1 MPSDHPMSREAGL
14 WMPMYWGDY
23 LSDTLH
29 LSTFQHGCYILLIA
43 AYWQRGR
50 PLPADKNY
58 LANVCKTSKDK
69 LARYGNPVLAMFEKK
84 VLPNYLDGKPC
95 LVHKRIELEI
105 LRSSARS
112 AAGLKANSVRWSES
126 PPSTATAIDTYT
138 DRKKDADERTPVF
151 RVLDAMKVR
160 NDPNWH
166 GDGGRVAG
174 WIADGA
180 DLDLDILPTIER
192 IMAKRNGQGPPRSL
206 KYFDQAIAD
215 AKASRLN
222 PLPPGTPRG
231 NGNGHATGPITSLH
245 RAGEK
250 ALAVR
255 AERRR
260 REAEARG
267 DSAKPLLASK

>member
-1 MPSDHPMSREAGL
+1 M
-14 WMPMYWGDY
+14 
-23 LSDTLH
+23 LSDLESRGFLIIYGYENSQYIQIVNFTKHQNPNIKEAASTIPAPNKHGDDTMTILP
-29 LSTFQHGCYILLIA
+29 LSPSLK
-43 AYWQRGR
+43 
-50 PLPADKNY
+50 PLPP
-58 LANVCKTSKDK
+58 S
-69 LARYGNPVLAMFEKK
+69 P
-84 VLPNYLDGKPC
+84 KPM
-95 LVHKRIELEI
+95 
-105 LRSSARS
+105 
-112 AAGLKANSVRWSES
+112 
-126 PPSTATAIDTYT
+126 T
-138 DRKKDADERTPVF
+138 DVVTPTM

-192 IMAKRNGQGPPRSL
+192 IMVKRNGQGPPRSL

-231 NGNGHATGPITSLH
+231 NGNGHATGPITALH

-260 REAEARG
+260 REAETGG
-267 DSAKPLLASK
+267 DVAKPLLVGK